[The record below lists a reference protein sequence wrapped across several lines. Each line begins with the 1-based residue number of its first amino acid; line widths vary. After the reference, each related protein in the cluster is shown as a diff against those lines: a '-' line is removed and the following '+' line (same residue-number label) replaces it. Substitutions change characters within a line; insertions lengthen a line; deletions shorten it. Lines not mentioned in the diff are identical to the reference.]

1 VFFFC
6 GRGMT
11 GDDSQLKDAWVIPW
25 C

>member
-1 VFFFC
+1 
-6 GRGMT
+6 MT